1 MQANITPTP
10 YKDIYDR
17 FLSKITDFDIVQL
30 TPEEIYEVA
39 SVYLTAAIIE
49 FSDCKQDLSDVDD
62 DAQEFNVQLTKTEIE
77 ILANFMAIEFILS
90 KYIRTQALLKYTL
103 YSGDFETYSPSNLL
117 DRANSMVKELES
129 RNRRTI
135 AIYSYQDAK
144 DKLFITD

>member
-1 MQANITPTP
+1 MHANITPTP
-10 YKDIYDR
+10 YKSIYDR

-30 TPEEIYEVA
+30 TADEIYEVA
-39 SVYLTAAIIE
+39 SIYLTAAIVE

-62 DAQEFNVQLTKTEIE
+62 VAEQFNAELTRTEIE
-77 ILANFMAIEFILS
+77 ILANFMAIEFILT

-117 DRANSMVKELES
+117 DRATSMVKELES

-135 AIYSYQDAK
+135 AIYSYQDAQ
-144 DKLFITD
+144 DKLFITS